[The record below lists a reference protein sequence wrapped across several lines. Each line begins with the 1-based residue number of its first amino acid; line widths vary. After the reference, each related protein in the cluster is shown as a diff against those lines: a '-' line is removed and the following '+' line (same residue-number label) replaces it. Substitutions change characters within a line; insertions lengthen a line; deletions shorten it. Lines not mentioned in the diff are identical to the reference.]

1 MQPAEVHFSG
11 KYIVQDF
18 VSANQRNLW
27 KTSPYTEP
35 NMRALKYPKKIHV
48 SALRLSCV

>member
-11 KYIVQDF
+11 KYIVQDYA
-18 VSANQRNLW
+18 SANQRTLW
-27 KTSPYTEP
+27 KTEP

-48 SALRLSCV
+48 SALRLCCV

>member
-18 VSANQRNLW
+18 VSGNHC
-27 KTSPYTEP
+27 PYTEP

-48 SALRLSCV
+48 SALRLCCV